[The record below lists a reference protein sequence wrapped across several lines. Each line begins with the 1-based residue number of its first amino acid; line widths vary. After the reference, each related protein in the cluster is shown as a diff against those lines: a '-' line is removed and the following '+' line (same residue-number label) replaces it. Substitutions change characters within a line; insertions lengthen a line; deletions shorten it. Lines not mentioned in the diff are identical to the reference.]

1 MPLNFGGQKRSGV
14 FDTVW
19 PSANMKD
26 HASQW
31 PGSARGRSQ
40 EKEATEKEESTNE
53 TQTRAARGRGNGTRA
68 REAAE
73 KENSDKE
80 HTEDHAIRRSNI
92 MTSRRS
98 CRRYKADST
107 LRSSQAVPHPST
119 NRALC
124 RLTSE
129 VRRDP
134 VYSTRYGRQQTC
146 MITVAIGRKSRECGV
161 KS

>member
-1 MPLNFGGQKRSGV
+1 
-14 FDTVW
+14 
-19 PSANMKD
+19 MKD

-53 TQTRAARGRGNGTRA
+53 TQTRAARGRGNETRA

-73 KENSDKE
+73 KENRHKE
-80 HTEDHAIRRSNI
+80 HTEDDAIRRSSI

-119 NRALC
+119 DRALS

-129 VRRDP
+129 VERDP
-134 VYSTRYGRQQTC
+134 VRSTWHGSQETYCLKKAQNPTFAC
-146 MITVAIGRKSRECGV
+146 WLPPAI
-161 KS
+161 